1 MCTAS
6 VTDLR
11 APFPS
16 SECTDD
22 AFDRLVSSLTFLL
35 WDYIITL
42 PDEIELF
49 WTGRW
54 SYPRVLF
61 FVNRYQVIG
70 WQIFHTIGGLNA
82 ESSALLTDLTNQARM
97 SASSSCKLR
106 HLIRDSKLRSAVYSS
121 SLCRTTQAF
130 TMTTSVQLI
139 LSLRVY
145 GVYNRATWIIR
156 FFTVLLLAAMVAQL
170 YIVVKLSP
178 EVTPIVLPF
187 LHIVACQPTPGA
199 VTHLYLGSVTTILPD
214 IAAFLLVLLRGIT
227 RLRVQKTVGLGGS
240 SLVRLLMRDSILY
253 FLTIVM
259 VYTVIIISFVKF
271 SVTESFMAFGYGFSV
286 ISIAASRMLIN
297 LRKHRNPYSSS
308 KEEL

>member
-1 MCTAS
+1 
-6 VTDLR
+6 
-11 APFPS
+11 
-16 SECTDD
+16 
-22 AFDRLVSSLTFLL
+22 
-35 WDYIITL
+35 
-42 PDEIELF
+42 
-49 WTGRW
+49 
-54 SYPRVLF
+54 
-61 FVNRYQVIG
+61 
-70 WQIFHTIGGLNA
+70 
-82 ESSALLTDLTNQARM
+82 
-97 SASSSCKLR
+97 
-106 HLIRDSKLRSAVYSS
+106 
-121 SLCRTTQAF
+121 
-130 TMTTSVQLI
+130 
-139 LSLRVY
+139 
-145 GVYNRATWIIR
+145 
-156 FFTVLLLAAMVAQL
+156 MVAQL

-271 SVTESFMAFGYGFSV
+271 SVTESFMTFGYGFSV

-297 LRKHRNPYSSS
+297 LRKHRNPYGSG
-308 KEEL
+308 KEEQ

>member
-82 ESSALLTDLTNQARM
+82 ESSALLTDLTNQALSEEPTYFQGHTWVHNM
-97 SASSSCKLR
+97 LTIS
-106 HLIRDSKLRSAVYSS
+106 
-121 SLCRTTQAF
+121 AF